1 MDMTVFEPGKELQL
15 IENLQSQGMTVV
27 IWNEAESLKPGSANQ
42 MAKKTPSE
50 VAANRGN
57 RLQVQIAADLVGM
70 GFRRGQVGFNNIVI
84 AIYLIAKMGYGQ
96 QIRMTR
102 DVYPE
107 VAKYY
112 GTSANSVERTIRN
125 AIESVWK
132 RSNLKTLRHMYP
144 YPCDNSSGRPTNAE
158 FPINTAMKY
167 RQ

>member
-1 MDMTVFEPGKELQL
+1 MDMTVFGPGKELQL
-15 IENLQSQGMTVV
+15 IENLRSQGMTVV

-42 MAKKTPSE
+42 MEKKTPSE

-84 AIYLIAKMGYGQ
+84 AIYLISKMGYGQ
-96 QIRMTR
+96 QIRMTH

-132 RSNLKTLRHMYP
+132 RSNLKTLHDMYP
-144 YPCDNSSGRPTNAE
+144 YPCDNSSGRPTNAG
-158 FPINTAMKY
+158 FLINTAMKY

>member
-1 MDMTVFEPGKELQL
+1 MSMTVCESGKELQL
-15 IENLQSQGMTVV
+15 IEYLQSQGMTVV
-27 IWNEAESLKPGSANQ
+27 IWNETESLQPESVEQ
-42 MAKKTPSE
+42 SIQKTPSE
-50 VAANRGN
+50 VAANGER

-84 AIYLIAKMGYGQ
+84 AIYLISKMGYGQ
-96 QIRMTR
+96 PIRMTH

-125 AIESVWK
+125 SIESVWK
-132 RSNLKTLRHMYP
+132 RSDLKTLRHMYP
-144 YPCDNSSGRPTNAE
+144 YPCDHASGRPTNAE
-158 FPINTAMKY
+158 FLINTAMKY